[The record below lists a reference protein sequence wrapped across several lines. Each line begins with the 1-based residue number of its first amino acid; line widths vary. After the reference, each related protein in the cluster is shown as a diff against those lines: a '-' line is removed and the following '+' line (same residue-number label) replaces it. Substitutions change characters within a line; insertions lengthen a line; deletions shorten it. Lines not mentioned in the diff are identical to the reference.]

1 MGLLLRPCPYHGIG
15 DFVLQKILVKTILC
29 WLTLAAVPVLPLASH
44 QHHFEHADSCPCG
57 VCAGQSPA
65 DFLPSC
71 TDHGAEEGSFW
82 AGVRHFRQGLFRE
95 AASSFRDFLGG
106 LRTDG
111 EESRCP
117 SCREVAANLYGL
129 SLLKAGAVQEASD
142 VFRSFYQ
149 QDALDG
155 RGLLN
160 YALAALRS
168 SDYGLAV
175 QLAAEAQS
183 TPRHGADSTDA
194 GWRNRCRY
202 VAALAAFGMGEWSRS
217 ETLFQEIDGADG
229 LPHQGLYLQYYLGLA
244 QFRQGRLEAACDR
257 LEGLYRSHQG
267 HPLGQEAARIAVHCA
282 LQLYH
287 QKEDGAWWERAARL
301 SRSLV
306 EAAESEQGRQE
317 AVLLAAGVFRDGG
330 RYQEALSLLEPY
342 LGRQDDFSLYCRFLA
357 AEVLTSQGRLRE
369 ASEEY
374 RRLGEAARQFQAEAV
389 GREGAVH
396 GGSFGLDSRFQG
408 GTASLGD
415 TATYRHGELL
425 YSLGDYHAAAAA
437 LAQYRRGY
445 PAGNHADAALYFTG
459 EALWKAG
466 LLDQAILQHE
476 ALLQRHPSSSFVF
489 SSMLGLMELHRAK
502 GEYSQAAGYGSQ
514 LLERFPQEARAA
526 GVEGRLA
533 ELLLLEQGMSGRQ
546 ADLLSRYRLAG
557 ESGTQEGRRLG
568 LELARLYLASPGGEE
583 QAEAVLAD
591 VLSALG
597 IAGGKVGL
605 ALVESLVPFGEEDV
619 AASGSFLLADVYRR
633 AERYQEAGRLFL
645 QAARFFLK
653 AGREPSEWESA
664 ASALYRGA
672 ESFDV
677 AGMKSDSQEVAR
689 QLSALFPA
697 SPWTEAARIF
707 L

>member
-1 MGLLLRPCPYHGIG
+1 M
-15 DFVLQKILVKTILC
+15 QKILVKTILC
-29 WLTLAAVPVLPLASH
+29 WLVLAAASVLPLASH
-44 QHHFEHADSCPCG
+44 HYDFEHADSCRCG
-57 VCAGQSPA
+57 VCMGQSPA
-65 DFLPSC
+65 IFLPSC
-71 TDHGAEEGSFW
+71 TNHGTADGPSCTGHGTEDELFW
-82 AGVRHFRQGLFRE
+82 AGVHHFRQERFRE
-95 AASSFRDFLGG
+95 AASSFRDFFGD
-106 LRTDG
+106 LRRRG
-111 EESRCP
+111 EESGCP
-117 SCREVAANLYGL
+117 SCRKIAANLYSL
-129 SLLKAGAVQEASD
+129 SLLKTGRRLEALE
-142 VFRSFYQ
+142 VFHSLYQ
-149 QDALDG
+149 QGALDG

-168 SDYGLAV
+168 KDYGLAV
-175 QLAAEAQS
+175 RLAAEAQS
-183 TPRHGADSTDA
+183 APYHGTEDD
-194 GWRNRCRY
+194 GWGDRCRY

-217 ETLFQEIDGADG
+217 ETLFQEIGGAEG

-244 QFRQGRLEAACDR
+244 QFRQGRLEAACDT

-267 HPLGQEAARIAVHCA
+267 HPLGQEAARTAVHCA

-287 QKEDGAWWERAARL
+287 QKEDGDWWERAARL

-306 EAAESEQGRQE
+306 ESAGSEQERQA

-342 LGRQDDFSLYCRFLA
+342 LGRQDESSLYCRFLA
-357 AEVLTSQGRLRE
+357 AEILTSQGRLQE
-369 ASEEY
+369 ASQEY
-374 RRLGEAARQFQAEAV
+374 RWLGEAARQSQAEAV
-389 GREGAVH
+389 GKEGAIH
-396 GGSFGLDSRFQG
+396 GGIFGLDSRFQD
-408 GTASLGD
+408 GTAGMGD

-425 YSLGDYHAAAAA
+425 YSLGDYHAAADA
-437 LAQYRRGY
+437 LSQYRRVY

-476 ALLQRHPSSSFVF
+476 ALLHRYPSSGFVF
-489 SSMLGLMELHRAK
+489 SSMLGLIDLHRAK
-502 GEYSQAAGYGSQ
+502 GEYSQAVGYGRQ
-514 LLERFPQEARAA
+514 LLERFPQESRAA

-568 LELARLYLASPGGEE
+568 LELARLYLASPDGEE
-583 QAEAVLAD
+583 QAEAVLGAL
-591 VLSALG
+591 LSALG
-597 IAGGKVGL
+597 IAGGK
-605 ALVESLVPFGEEDV
+605 AELVESLVPLGEEDV
-619 AASGSFLLADVYRR
+619 AASGSFLLADAYRR
-633 AERYQEAGRLFL
+633 AGRYQEAGSLFL

-677 AGMKSDSQEVAR
+677 AGMKSDSQAVAR

>member
-1 MGLLLRPCPYHGIG
+1 M
-15 DFVLQKILVKTILC
+15 
-29 WLTLAAVPVLPLASH
+29 LAAVPILSLSSH
-44 QHHFEHADSCPCG
+44 QNDSGHTDLCPCES
-57 VCAGQSPA
+57 CAAVPPPDEA
-65 DFLPSC
+65 LLPSC
-71 TDHGAEEGSFW
+71 TGHGTADGPSCTDYGATEGPSCADHGAADGPFW
-82 AGVRHFRQGLFRE
+82 AGVRHFRQQRFRE
-95 AASSFRDFLGG
+95 AASSLRDFLGD
-106 LRTDG
+106 LRTAG

-129 SLLKAGAVQEASD
+129 SLLKAGAVQDARD

-149 QDALDG
+149 QGALDG

-168 SDYGLAV
+168 KDYELAAR
-175 QLAAEAQS
+175 LAAEAQS
-183 TPRHGADSTDA
+183 APRHGAESTDA

-244 QFRQGRLEAACDR
+244 QFRQGRLEAACGT

-267 HPLGQEAARIAVHCA
+267 HPLGQEAARIAVRCA

-287 QKEDGAWWERAARL
+287 QKEDGAWWERAASL

-342 LGRQDDFSLYCRFLA
+342 LGGQDDFSLYCRFLA
-357 AEVLTSQGRLRE
+357 AEVLTSQGLLRE
-369 ASEEY
+369 AAEEY
-374 RRLGEAARQFQAEAV
+374 LRLGEAARQSQ
-389 GREGAVH
+389 GDGA
-396 GGSFGLDSRFQG
+396 G
-408 GTASLGD
+408 LGD

-425 YSLGDYHAAAAA
+425 YSLGDYHAAADA
-437 LAQYRRGY
+437 LAQYRKNY

-489 SSMLGLMELHRAK
+489 SSMLGLMDLYKAK
-502 GEYSQAAGYGSQ
+502 GEYSQAVGYGRR
-514 LLERFPQEARAA
+514 LLERFPQEAQAA

-533 ELLLLEQGMSGRQ
+533 ELLLLEQGMTGRQ
-546 ADLLSRYRLAG
+546 ADLLSRYRLVG

-583 QAEAVLAD
+583 QAQAVLAD

-597 IAGGKVGL
+597 IAGGKGDL

-619 AASGSFLLADVYRR
+619 AASGSFLLADAYRR
-633 AERYQEAGRLFL
+633 TERYQEAGRLFL

-653 AGREPSEWESA
+653 AGREPSERESA
-664 ASALYRGA
+664 AAALYRGA

-677 AGMKSDSQEVAR
+677 AGMRADSQEVAR